1 MNIVNK
7 SYANSDNF
15 HHIFVYGWIE
25 MCGFFAYLYKGQ
37 IHIINVVWGL
47 NSYTHDTLWDE
58 ITHQYPEGGLTKL
71 WLNGKTWMIN
81 FVQNFYVGTLIYH
94 YSDVINGV
102 SNHQSYDCLFK
113 HLFRCRSSKT
123 SKLCVTGLCEGNSQV
138 TSEIPTQKA
147 SNPEFFFH
155 LMTSSSSICKNQSFS
170 WSMSV
175 REAPEIF
182 IQHCVACW

>member
-1 MNIVNK
+1 MPTH
-7 SYANSDNF
+7 ANF

-25 MCGFFAYLYKGQ
+25 MCGFFAYLYQGP

-94 YSDVINGV
+94 YSDVIKWRLK
-102 SNHQSYDCLFK
+102 SPALR
-113 HLFRCRSSKT
+113 L
-123 SKLCVTGLCEGNSQV
+123 
-138 TSEIPTQKA
+138 
-147 SNPEFFFH
+147 
-155 LMTSSSSICKNQSFS
+155 
-170 WSMSV
+170 
-175 REAPEIF
+175 F
-182 IQHCVACW
+182 IQTFIQVQIKENIKALRHWPLWGEFTGDQWNPHTKGQ